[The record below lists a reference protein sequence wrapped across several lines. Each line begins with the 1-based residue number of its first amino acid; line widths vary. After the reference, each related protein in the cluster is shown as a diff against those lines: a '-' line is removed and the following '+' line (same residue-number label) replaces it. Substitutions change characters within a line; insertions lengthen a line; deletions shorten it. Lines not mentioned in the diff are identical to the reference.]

1 MVKGTQSLNLSIIKK
16 YEGLK
21 LEAYLC
27 PAGVATVGF
36 GSTFYPDGRRVKL
49 GDKITLQEAESIL
62 LHDIKRFE
70 KEVRNSVKIEITNNQ
85 LSALVSF
92 VYNVGASAFR
102 KSTLLRKVNANPT
115 DLTIHNEFMRWTRAG
130 GKVLPGLVKRRAEES
145 KLYFTK

>member
-1 MVKGTQSLNLSIIKK
+1 MLNLSIIKK

-21 LEAYLC
+21 LEAYIC
-27 PAGVATVGF
+27 PAGVPTIGF

-49 GDKITLQEAESIL
+49 GDKITIQEAESIL
-62 LHDIKRFE
+62 VHDIKRFE
-70 KEVRNSVKIEITNNQ
+70 KEVRNSIKIEITNNQ
-85 LSALVSF
+85 LSALISF

-102 KSTLLRKVNANPT
+102 KSTLLKKVNANPT

>member
-1 MVKGTQSLNLSIIKK
+1 MN
-16 YEGLK
+16 
-21 LEAYLC
+21 AYIC
-27 PAGVATVGF
+27 PAGVPTIGF

-62 LHDIKRFE
+62 LHDIKRFQ
-70 KEVRNSVKIEITNNQ
+70 KEVSSSVKIEITNNQ
-85 LSALVSF
+85 LSALISF
-92 VYNVGASAFR
+92 TYNVGASAFR

-115 DLTIHNEFMRWTRAG
+115 DITIHNEFMRWTRAG

>member
-1 MVKGTQSLNLSIIKK
+1 MGLNLSIIKK
-16 YEGLK
+16 YEGLR
-21 LEAYLC
+21 LEAYIC
-27 PAGVATVGF
+27 PAGVPTIGF

-70 KEVRNSVKIEITNNQ
+70 KEVLNAVKIEITNNQ
-85 LSALVSF
+85 LSALISF

>member
-1 MVKGTQSLNLSIIKK
+1 MLNLSIIKK

-21 LEAYLC
+21 LEAYIC

-36 GSTFYPDGRRVKL
+36 GSTFYPNGRRVKL

-85 LSALVSF
+85 LSALISF
-92 VYNVGASAFR
+92 TYNVGASAFR

-115 DLTIHNEFMRWTRAG
+115 DLTIHNELMRWTKAG
-130 GKVLPGLVKRRAEES
+130 GKVLPGLVKRRAE
-145 KLYFTK
+145 

>member
-1 MVKGTQSLNLSIIKK
+1 MLNLSIIKK

-21 LEAYLC
+21 LNAYIC
-27 PAGVATVGF
+27 PAGVATIGF

-70 KEVRNSVKIEITNNQ
+70 KEVRNSVKIEITDNQ
-85 LSALVSF
+85 LSALISF

-115 DLTIHNEFMRWTRAG
+115 DLSIHNEFMRWTRAG

>member
-1 MVKGTQSLNLSIIKK
+1 MVNLSIIKK

-21 LEAYLC
+21 LNAYIC
-27 PAGVATVGF
+27 PAGVPTIGF

-62 LHDIKRFE
+62 LHDIKRFQ
-70 KEVRNSVKIEITNNQ
+70 KEVSSSVKIEITNNQ
-85 LSALVSF
+85 LSALISF
-92 VYNVGASAFR
+92 TYNVGASAFR

-115 DLTIHNEFMRWTRAG
+115 DITIHNEFMRWTRAG

>member
-1 MVKGTQSLNLSIIKK
+1 MLNLSIIKK

-21 LEAYLC
+21 LEAYIC
-27 PAGVATVGF
+27 PAGVPTIGF

-49 GDKITLQEAESIL
+49 GDKVTIQEAENIL

-70 KEVRNSVKIEITNNQ
+70 KEVRNGVKIEITDNQ
-85 LSALVSF
+85 LSALISF
-92 VYNVGASAFR
+92 TYNVGASAFR
-102 KSTLLRKVNANPT
+102 KSTLLKKVNANPT
-115 DLTIHNEFMRWTRAG
+115 DLSIHNEFMRWTRAG

>member
-1 MVKGTQSLNLSIIKK
+1 MLNLYIIKK

-21 LEAYLC
+21 LEAYIC
-27 PAGVATVGF
+27 PANIPTIGF

-70 KEVRNSVKIEITNNQ
+70 KEVRNAVKIEITNNQ
-85 LSALVSF
+85 LSALISF
-92 VYNVGASAFR
+92 TYNVGASAFR
-102 KSTLLRKVNANPT
+102 KSTLLKKVNANPT

>member
-1 MVKGTQSLNLSIIKK
+1 MLNLSIIKK

-21 LEAYLC
+21 LNAYIC
-27 PAGVATVGF
+27 PAGVPTIGF

-49 GDKITLQEAESIL
+49 GDKITITEAESIL

-70 KEVRNSVKIEITNNQ
+70 KEVRTGVKIEITNNQ
-85 LSALVSF
+85 LSALISF

>member
-1 MVKGTQSLNLSIIKK
+1 MLNLSIIKK

-21 LEAYLC
+21 LNAYIC
-27 PAGVATVGF
+27 PAGVPTIGF

-70 KEVRNSVKIEITNNQ
+70 KEVLNAVKIEITNNQ
-85 LSALVSF
+85 LSALISF

-102 KSTLLRKVNANPT
+102 KSTLLKKVNANPT

-130 GKVLPGLVKRRAEES
+130 GKVLPGLVKRRSEES

>member
-1 MVKGTQSLNLSIIKK
+1 MGLNLSIIKK

-21 LEAYLC
+21 LEAYIC
-27 PAGVATVGF
+27 PANVPTIGF

-49 GDKITLQEAESIL
+49 GDKITLKEAESIL

-70 KEVRNSVKIEITNNQ
+70 KEVLNAVKIEITNNQ
-85 LSALVSF
+85 LSALISF

-102 KSTLLRKVNANPT
+102 KSTLLKKVNANPT
-115 DLTIHNEFMRWTRAG
+115 DITIHNEFMRWTRAG

>member
-1 MVKGTQSLNLSIIKK
+1 MLNLSIIKK

-21 LEAYLC
+21 LEAYIC

-49 GDKITLQEAESIL
+49 GDKITIQEAESIL

-70 KEVRNSVKIEITNNQ
+70 KEVRNGVKIEITNNQ
-85 LSALVSF
+85 LSALISF
-92 VYNVGASAFR
+92 TYNVGASAFR
-102 KSTLLRKVNANPT
+102 KSTLLKKVNANPT
-115 DLTIHNEFMRWTRAG
+115 DLTIHNEFMRWTKAR

>member
-1 MVKGTQSLNLSIIKK
+1 MGLNLSIIKK

-21 LEAYLC
+21 LEAYIC
-27 PAGVATVGF
+27 PAAVPTIGF

-70 KEVRNSVKIEITNNQ
+70 KEVRNAVKIEITNNQ
-85 LSALVSF
+85 LSALISF

>member
-1 MVKGTQSLNLSIIKK
+1 MLNLSIIKK

-21 LEAYLC
+21 LNAYIC
-27 PAGVATVGF
+27 PANVPTIGF

-85 LSALVSF
+85 LSALISF

-115 DLTIHNEFMRWTRAG
+115 DLSIHNEFMRWTRAG

>member
-1 MVKGTQSLNLSIIKK
+1 MLNLSIIKK

-21 LEAYLC
+21 LEAYIC

-70 KEVRNSVKIEITNNQ
+70 KEVRNSVKIEITDNQ
-85 LSALVSF
+85 LSALISF

-102 KSTLLRKVNANPT
+102 KSTLLKKVNANPT

-145 KLYFTK
+145 KLYFSKDTA

>member
-1 MVKGTQSLNLSIIKK
+1 MLNLSIIKK

-21 LEAYLC
+21 LEAYIC
-27 PAGVATVGF
+27 PANVPTIGF

-49 GDKITLQEAESIL
+49 GDKITITEAESIL

-102 KSTLLRKVNANPT
+102 KSTLLKKVNANPT
-115 DLTIHNEFMRWTRAG
+115 DLSIHNEFMRWTRAG

>member
-1 MVKGTQSLNLSIIKK
+1 MLNLSIIKK

-21 LEAYLC
+21 LNAYIC
-27 PAGVATVGF
+27 PAGVPTIGF

-49 GDKITLQEAESIL
+49 GDKITITEAESIL

-70 KEVRNSVKIEITNNQ
+70 KEVLNAVKIEITDNQ
-85 LSALVSF
+85 ISALVSF
-92 VYNVGASAFR
+92 VYNIGASAFR

-115 DLTIHNEFMRWTRAG
+115 DLTIHNECMRWTRAG

>member
-1 MVKGTQSLNLSIIKK
+1 MLNLSIIKK

-21 LEAYLC
+21 LEAYIC

-70 KEVRNSVKIEITNNQ
+70 MEVRNAVKIEITNNQ
-85 LSALVSF
+85 LSALISF

>member
-1 MVKGTQSLNLSIIKK
+1 MVNLSIIKK

-21 LEAYLC
+21 LEAYIC

-49 GDKITLQEAESIL
+49 GDKITIQEAESIL

-85 LSALVSF
+85 LSALISF

-115 DLTIHNEFMRWTRAG
+115 DINIHNEFMRWTRAG

-145 KLYFTK
+145 RLYFSKDIA

>member
-1 MVKGTQSLNLSIIKK
+1 MLNLSIIKK

-21 LEAYLC
+21 LNAYIC

-85 LSALVSF
+85 LSALISF
-92 VYNVGASAFR
+92 TYNVGASAFR
-102 KSTLLRKVNANPT
+102 KSTLLKKVNANPT

>member
-1 MVKGTQSLNLSIIKK
+1 MLNLSIIKK

-21 LEAYLC
+21 LEAYIC

-70 KEVRNSVKIEITNNQ
+70 KEVRTGVKIEITNNQ
-85 LSALVSF
+85 LSALISF

-102 KSTLLRKVNANPT
+102 KSTLLKKVNANPT

>member
-1 MVKGTQSLNLSIIKK
+1 
-16 YEGLK
+16 
-21 LEAYLC
+21 
-27 PAGVATVGF
+27 
-36 GSTFYPDGRRVKL
+36 VKL

-70 KEVRNSVKIEITNNQ
+70 KEVISSVKMEITNNQ
-85 LSALVSF
+85 LSALISF

-102 KSTLLRKVNANPT
+102 KSTLLKKVNANPT

>member
-1 MVKGTQSLNLSIIKK
+1 MGLNLSIIKK

-21 LEAYLC
+21 LEAYIC
-27 PAGVATVGF
+27 PAGVPTIGF

-85 LSALVSF
+85 LSALISF
-92 VYNVGASAFR
+92 TYNVGASAFR
-102 KSTLLRKVNANPT
+102 KSTLLKKVNANPI
-115 DLTIHNEFMRWTRAG
+115 DLTIHNEFMRWTRSG

>member
-1 MVKGTQSLNLSIIKK
+1 MVNLSIIKK

-21 LEAYLC
+21 LNAYIC
-27 PAGVATVGF
+27 PAGVPTIGF

-49 GDKITLQEAESIL
+49 GDKITITEAESIL

-85 LSALVSF
+85 LSALISF

>member
-1 MVKGTQSLNLSIIKK
+1 MVNLSIIKK

-21 LEAYLC
+21 LNAYIC

-62 LHDIKRFE
+62 QHDIKRFE
-70 KEVRNSVKIEITNNQ
+70 KEVRNAVKIEITDNQ
-85 LSALVSF
+85 LSALISF

-102 KSTLLRKVNANPT
+102 KSTLLKKVNANPT
-115 DLTIHNEFMRWTRAG
+115 DLSIHNEFMRWTRAG
-130 GKVLPGLVKRRAEES
+130 GKVLSGLVKRRAEES

>member
-1 MVKGTQSLNLSIIKK
+1 MLNLSIIKK

-21 LEAYLC
+21 LEAYIC
-27 PAGVATVGF
+27 PANVPTIGF

-49 GDKITLQEAESIL
+49 GDKITIQEAESIL

-70 KEVRNSVKIEITNNQ
+70 KEVRNAVKIEISDNQ

-102 KSTLLRKVNANPT
+102 KSTLLKKVNANPT

>member
-1 MVKGTQSLNLSIIKK
+1 V
-16 YEGLK
+16 
-21 LEAYLC
+21 
-27 PAGVATVGF
+27 GVPTIGF

-85 LSALVSF
+85 LSALISF

-102 KSTLLRKVNANPT
+102 KSTLLKKVNANPT
-115 DLTIHNEFMRWTRAG
+115 DLTIHNEFMRWARAG

>member
-1 MVKGTQSLNLSIIKK
+1 MLNLSIIKK

-21 LEAYLC
+21 LEAYIC
-27 PAGVATVGF
+27 PAGVPTIGF

-70 KEVRNSVKIEITNNQ
+70 KEVLNAVKIEITNNQ

-102 KSTLLRKVNANPT
+102 KSTLLKKVNANPT

>member
-1 MVKGTQSLNLSIIKK
+1 MLNLSIIKK

-21 LEAYLC
+21 LEAYIC

-49 GDKITLQEAESIL
+49 GDKITIQEAESIL

-85 LSALVSF
+85 LSALISF
-92 VYNVGASAFR
+92 TYNVGASAFR

-130 GKVLPGLVKRRAEES
+130 GKVLPGLVKRRSEES

>member
-1 MVKGTQSLNLSIIKK
+1 MGLNLSIIKK

-21 LEAYLC
+21 LEAYIC

-49 GDKITLQEAESIL
+49 GDKITIQEAESIL

-85 LSALVSF
+85 LSALISF

-102 KSTLLRKVNANPT
+102 KSTLLKKVNANPT

>member
-1 MVKGTQSLNLSIIKK
+1 MVNLSIIKK

-21 LEAYLC
+21 LEAYIC
-27 PAGVATVGF
+27 PAGVPTIGF

-85 LSALVSF
+85 LSALISF
-92 VYNVGASAFR
+92 TYNVGASAFR
-102 KSTLLRKVNANPT
+102 KSTLLKKVNANPI
-115 DLTIHNEFMRWTRAG
+115 DLTIHNEFMRWTRSG

>member
-1 MVKGTQSLNLSIIKK
+1 MLNLSILKK
-16 YEGLK
+16 YEGLN
-21 LEAYLC
+21 LEAYIC
-27 PAGVATVGF
+27 PANVPTIGF

-70 KEVRNSVKIEITNNQ
+70 KEVLNAVKIEITDNQ

-115 DLTIHNEFMRWTRAG
+115 DLSIHNEFMRWTRAG

>member
-1 MVKGTQSLNLSIIKK
+1 MLNLSIIKK

-21 LEAYLC
+21 LEAYIC
-27 PAGVATVGF
+27 PAGVPTIGF

-49 GDKITLQEAESIL
+49 GDKITIQEAESIL
-62 LHDIKRFE
+62 QHDIKRFE

-85 LSALVSF
+85 LSALISF
-92 VYNVGASAFR
+92 TYNVGASAFR

>member
-1 MVKGTQSLNLSIIKK
+1 MLNLSIIKK

-21 LEAYLC
+21 LNAYIC
-27 PAGVATVGF
+27 PAGVPTIGF

-49 GDKITLQEAESIL
+49 GDKITITEAESIL

-70 KEVRNSVKIEITNNQ
+70 KEVLNAVKIEITDNQ
-85 LSALVSF
+85 ISALVSF
-92 VYNVGASAFR
+92 VYNIGASAFR

>member
-1 MVKGTQSLNLSIIKK
+1 MLNLSIIKK

-21 LEAYLC
+21 LEAYIC

-85 LSALVSF
+85 LSALISF

-102 KSTLLRKVNANPT
+102 KSTLLRKVNAKPT
-115 DLTIHNEFMRWTRAG
+115 DLTIHNEFMRWTKAA